1 MADNKHNIKAEKASG
16 KIKVSFFSS
25 IRFRLI
31 AAFFVPIACVAVL
44 GIISYNKASS
54 AIKTQYVDQSLQTT
68 DVLKEYVLLIIEG
81 EKEEFKTY
89 LADKDLTLY
98 FKGALDKSA
107 SILVK
112 KNFGETFSKKLIAH
126 EKIKDI
132 YFIGDE
138 GRFISARKI
147 TMADNAYQIFSESEE
162 GQAMLTDTAGWHL
175 FGRNDELDEALGLNV
190 GEYSLRY
197 VRKFGNHNAAMIID
211 FNAGTVRNVL
221 SMCDA
226 GQGGYVA
233 LVTTDG
239 VEFSSDEAYS
249 GLNMV
254 YGQSYYDKAIASAEP
269 SGSDLIEYAGKTY
282 LFTYSKID
290 EAGNMVATLIPYD
303 NISAKTADI
312 KTLTMILAI
321 VAIVVSLILAI
332 IISAGMLRTIKYMQ
346 RKLDKVADG
355 DLTTELHAKGRDELA
370 TLGGSINH
378 MIGNVKGLIT
388 KVNDISL
395 EVETSAHHMSE
406 ASGTFKSTSDNISE
420 SAVRIEDGTEK
431 LDANSGN
438 ALSEMD
444 SLSAVIGEVTSN
456 TEEISRLTV
465 ETENTINDGIESV
478 EGLTKSA
485 GATADITA
493 EVIASIKDLEEKLKS
508 VHTVVKA
515 INDIAGKTNLLSLNA
530 SIEAARAGEAGRGFT
545 VVAEEIR
552 NLSTQCMESA
562 GKISE
567 IVNEVSARTEDVVNT
582 ALRAEETVGSQ
593 TGAVEKTRDSFE
605 TIREQVSSLLS
616 SLETIIENAKRME
629 DSRVSTLSSIEG
641 ISSISGET
649 VSCAADVKGAA
660 EKQKESIEN
669 LDRASE
675 QLYSKSEELIKA
687 LEKFTV

>member
-1 MADNKHNIKAEKASG
+1 MANNKQNVQSG
-16 KIKVSFFSS
+16 KLKVSFFNS
-25 IRFRLI
+25 IRVRLI

-44 GIISYNKASS
+44 GIISYNKASN
-54 AIKTQYVDQSLQTT
+54 AIKTQYVDQTLQTT
-68 DVLKEYVLLIIEG
+68 DVLKEYILLIIGG

-89 LADKDLTLY
+89 LADTDLTLY
-98 FKGALDKSA
+98 FKGALDKSS
-107 SILVK
+107 SIRVK
-112 KNFGETFSKKLIAH
+112 KDFAEAFSKKLIAH
-126 EKIKDI
+126 EKLKDI
-132 YFIGDE
+132 YFMGAD
-138 GRFISARKI
+138 GKFISGRNVSK
-147 TMADNAYQIFSESEE
+147 ADNAYEIFAESAE
-162 GQAMLTDTAGWHL
+162 GQAMLADTGSWLL
-175 FGRNDELDEALGLNV
+175 FGRNDELDEALGVNV

-197 VRKFGNHNAAMIID
+197 VRKFGNYDAAMIID
-211 FNAGTVRNVL
+211 FSAATVRNVL
-221 SMCDA
+221 SILDA

-249 GLNMV
+249 GQNMIF
-254 YGQSYYDKAIASAEP
+254 GQSYYDKAIASTED
-269 SGSDLIEYAGKTY
+269 SGSDMVVYSGKTY
-282 LFTYSKID
+282 LFAYSKID
-290 EAGNMVATLIPYD
+290 EAGTMVATLIPYD

-332 IISAGMLRTIKYMQ
+332 IISAGMLRTIKYIQ

-370 TLGGSINH
+370 ALCGGINH

-395 EVETSAHHMSE
+395 EVESSAQHMSE
-406 ASGTFKSTSDNISE
+406 TSGTFRSTSDEISE

-456 TEEISRLTV
+456 TEEISRLTI
-465 ETENTINDGIESV
+465 ETENTINDGIDSV
-478 EGLTKSA
+478 GGLTASA

-567 IVNEVSARTEDVVNT
+567 IVNEVTARTKDVVNT
-582 ALRAEETVGSQ
+582 ALRAEETVDSQ
-593 TGAVEKTRDSFE
+593 TGAVEKTRESFE

-629 DSRVSTLSSIEG
+629 ESRVSTLSSIEG

-649 VSCAADVKGAA
+649 VSRAADVKDAA
-660 EKQKESIEN
+660 EKQMESIEN

-687 LEKFTV
+687 LERFTV